1 MPKLFPKTPELRGA
15 LLLGTLLTAA
25 AAAQAEDTAPAG
37 SRSPGD
43 LEEGERREM
52 MLAASRYDACVFNK
66 AMEIAGEHDDIR
78 RAADAARGAGG
89 GKLDALREGLA
100 CFAVDAF
107 TIDAFSRRVQSR
119 ATRKIL
125 PELAIRKAR

>member
-1 MPKLFPKTPELRGA
+1 MLNSLPKIPDAGRY
-15 LLLGTLLTAA
+15 LLLGSLIAMSSSVL
-25 AAAQAEDTAPAG
+25 AQ

-43 LEEGERREM
+43 LDDGERREM

-66 AMEIAGEHDDIR
+66 AMEVAGDHEDIR
-78 RAADAARGAGG
+78 RAADTALGACGA
-89 GKLDALREGLA
+89 KLDELREVLA
-100 CFAVDAF
+100 GFEVDETF
-107 TIDAFSRRVQSR
+107 IDAFSRTVQSR

>member
-1 MPKLFPKTPELRGA
+1 VPKFLPKIPDSGRCALLGA
-15 LLLGTLLTAA
+15 LVALSFNAF
-25 AAAQAEDTAPAG
+25 AQ

-43 LEEGERREM
+43 LSDGERREM

-66 AMEIAGEHDDIR
+66 AMEFAPDHEDIR
-78 RAADAARGAGG
+78 RAADAALGACG
-89 GKLDALREGLA
+89 GKLDELREVLA
-100 CFAVDAF
+100 GFDVDETF
-107 TIDAFSRRVQSR
+107 IDGFSRSVQSR